1 MIKVTAIQTG
11 TVQIKAAQ
19 ATGKPGRSA
28 LGRKIDIFKDPKWL
42 PPLPI
47 LAFLIEHPEG
57 LFLIDTAQNS
67 TPGYLPRWHPF
78 FRYEVSVNVKTRPS
92 SGPTLTKPSSGSLGG
107 PRPLV
112 GFGRR
117 RGLRVQIG
125 RF

>member
-28 LGRKIDIFKDPKWL
+28 LGRKIDIFRDLKWL

-57 LFLIDTAQNS
+57 LFLIDAD
-67 TPGYLPRWHPF
+67 PF
-78 FRYEVSVNVKTRPS
+78 EA
-92 SGPTLTKPSSGSLGG
+92 GG
-107 PRPLV
+107 EK
-112 GFGRR
+112 
-117 RGLRVQIG
+117 RGVLYPA
-125 RF
+125 